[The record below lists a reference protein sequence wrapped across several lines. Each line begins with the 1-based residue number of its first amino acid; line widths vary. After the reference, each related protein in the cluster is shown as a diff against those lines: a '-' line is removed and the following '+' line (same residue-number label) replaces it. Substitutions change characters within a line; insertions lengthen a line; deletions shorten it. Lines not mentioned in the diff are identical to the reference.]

1 MKKIAIT
8 LAAAASTVAI
18 ATPASA
24 DLFTYTQ
31 TNGDILTVDTH
42 NNRGSL
48 VGRNINATFTGDFSG
63 FTGGAAPTGR
73 FALDSVSGTRQFG
86 SISAAP
92 NANRQQFLIFGQ
104 RGDPTRTNLWTSWGN
119 PVIGG
124 DYISFIGGFS
134 QSPSTPVPAPGM
146 LGLFGLGLAG
156 LGFAHGRRKFK
167 ARKAAA

>member
-8 LAAAASTVAI
+8 MAAAAATVAI

-63 FTGGAAPTGR
+63 FTGGSRPTGR
-73 FALDSVSGTRQFG
+73 FALDSVSGTRQFNG
-86 SISAAP
+86 VSATP
-92 NANRQQFLIFGQ
+92 NPQHQQFLIFGQ
-104 RGDPTRTNLWTSWGN
+104 RGNSRRTNLWTNWGD

-124 DYISFIGGFS
+124 DYISFINSFT

-156 LGFAHGRRKFK
+156 LGFAHGRRKYK
-167 ARKAAA
+167 SRKAAA